1 MRGTNHYSSR
11 PDPRQGVHNLATSQK
26 AASRLPIREDVIIGR
41 KGSRVMRSVK
51 EMPSSMPSALTF
63 RAAIGAAA
71 VLLIVAIAAIV
82 NHFTPHTPHPVFG
95 LKVGLL
101 LILCA
106 LACGIWA
113 NYNRPASRA

>member
-41 KGSRVMRSVK
+41 KGSRVIRTVK
-51 EMPSSMPSALTF
+51 EMPSSMPPALTF

-82 NHFTPHTPHPVFG
+82 NHFTSHTPHPVFG
-95 LKVGLL
+95 LKLGLL

-106 LACGIWA
+106 LACGMWA
-113 NYNRPASRA
+113 NYNRPAS

>member
-1 MRGTNHYSSR
+1 M
-11 PDPRQGVHNLATSQK
+11 PRA
-26 AASRLPIREDVIIGR
+26 I
-41 KGSRVMRSVK
+41 
-51 EMPSSMPSALTF
+51 TF

-71 VLLIVAIAAIV
+71 VLLVVAITAIV
-82 NHFTPHTPHPVFG
+82 NHFTSHTPHPVFG

-113 NYNRPASRA
+113 NYNRPASRT

>member
-1 MRGTNHYSSR
+1 M
-11 PDPRQGVHNLATSQK
+11 
-26 AASRLPIREDVIIGR
+26 
-41 KGSRVMRSVK
+41 SRVMRSMK
-51 EMPSSMPSALTF
+51 EMPGSMPSALTF

-82 NHFTPHTPHPVFG
+82 NHFTSHTPHPVFG

-113 NYNRPASRA
+113 NYNRPACRA

>member
-1 MRGTNHYSSR
+1 M
-11 PDPRQGVHNLATSQK
+11 PAAT
-26 AASRLPIREDVIIGR
+26 
-41 KGSRVMRSVK
+41 
-51 EMPSSMPSALTF
+51 TF

-71 VLLIVAIAAIV
+71 ILLIVAIAAIV
-82 NHFTPHTPHPVFG
+82 NHFISHTPHPVFG

-101 LILCA
+101 LLLCA

>member
-1 MRGTNHYSSR
+1 MH
-11 PDPRQGVHNLATSQK
+11 
-26 AASRLPIREDVIIGR
+26 
-41 KGSRVMRSVK
+41 SVK
-51 EMPSSMPSALTF
+51 EMPGSMPPALTF

-82 NHFTPHTPHPVFG
+82 NHFTSHTPHPVFG